1 MRSLQRSMCAAMLT
15 LQAVVLFLTTPVMI
29 SVSDVGVPTA
39 LAVGLGLTVA
49 CLVAAGTLRGPWG
62 YRLGWAIQVAS
73 LVLGLVVPIM
83 FVIGAIF
90 AGLWVAAFV
99 LGRRIDVE
107 KAERAGLEEQEAAEH
122 GRDDTAG

>member
-29 SVSDVGVPTA
+29 SVSEVGVPTA

-90 AGLWVAAFV
+90 AGLWVAAFL

-107 KAERAGLEEQEAAEH
+107 KAEQAGLDAQEAAEH

>member
-1 MRSLQRSMCAAMLT
+1 MRSHQRSMCAAMLT

-107 KAERAGLEEQEAAEH
+107 KAERAGLQEQEAAEH

>member
-29 SVSDVGVPTA
+29 SVSDVGVPAA

>member
-90 AGLWVAAFV
+90 AGLWGAAFV

-107 KAERAGLEEQEAAEH
+107 KAERAGLEEQGAAEQ
-122 GRDDTAG
+122 GGDDTAG

>member
-39 LAVGLGLTVA
+39 LAVGLGLTLA

-62 YRLGWAIQVAS
+62 YRLGWAIQAAS

-107 KAERAGLEEQEAAEH
+107 KAERAGLEEQGAAEH
-122 GRDDTAG
+122 GGDHTAG

>member
-39 LAVGLGLTVA
+39 VAVGLGLTLA

-90 AGLWVAAFV
+90 AGLWVAAFI

-107 KAERAGLEEQEAAEH
+107 KAERAGLEEHEAVEH

>member
-1 MRSLQRSMCAAMLT
+1 MRPMCAAMLT

-39 LAVGLGLTVA
+39 VAVGLGLTVA

-107 KAERAGLEEQEAAEH
+107 KAERADLEEQRAAEH
-122 GRDDTAG
+122 GGDDTAG